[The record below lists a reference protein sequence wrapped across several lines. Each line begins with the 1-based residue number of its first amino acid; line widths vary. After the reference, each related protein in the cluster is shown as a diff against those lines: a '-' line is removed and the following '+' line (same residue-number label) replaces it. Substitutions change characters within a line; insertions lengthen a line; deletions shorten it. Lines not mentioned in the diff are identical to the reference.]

1 MMMTIVEGKV
11 KEENWLKLKEAY
23 KKATDNLPVGLIKTF
38 LIQNVKETVIWR
50 IISIWESHEALEKM
64 KNSGETPG
72 AILVFRAAEA
82 EPEVSIFEVAF
93 NKEVI

>member
-11 KEENWLKLKEAY
+11 KEENWLKLKDAY
-23 KKATDNLPVGLIKTF
+23 KEATDNLPVGLIKTF

-50 IISIWESHEALEKM
+50 IISIWESQEALEKM
-64 KNSGETPG
+64 RNSGETPG

-82 EPEVSIFEVAF
+82 EPEVSIFEVAL
-93 NKEVI
+93 NKGVI